1 MRKTPLKKRVTR
13 SLRPR
18 SNVDPTRVALAALER
33 IKTVLVKSGYEDRL
47 GEPLPMKELAAQ
59 AALFGTEL
67 PPSYVA
73 AMRVASRIGEPE
85 TFLLSH
91 EMETEAERLVTF
103 GGEEA
108 KRYAPFCRGVE
119 HVVCFDKGGGKRL
132 VSAIRHEGELPIVE
146 WRDGTA
152 SPVAA
157 HFGEWLDAIADTREE
172 SVETAAKMPQRL
184 KRLLYE
190 LGFRF
195 EYPVVGRLE
204 TGDVEAIVELIGP
217 ELERSVRGDVDR
229 LFDSSGKASL
239 TLNVDEF
246 TLAASLRTGIYVFE
260 AEDVFRWLRTFRD
273 ENFFSDAVTAPS
285 HPDVVRDLR
294 RAPREPPLVQRG
306 VLHVAAQPAKKLVFR
321 AASGKNADD
330 FYLLARTATGAPR
343 ALRASESAP
352 SVVLHVV
359 DGQIATSHT
368 VEQPLNDLHVA
379 RDGTMWG
386 LTTTHAVR
394 VSGGRLQSFP
404 LRRPT
409 RGRPWWYGIGGAGD
423 RVLVWGT
430 GALLEF
436 DGREFVPFEPDAM
449 LDESESVVALQAQ
462 GLRLWMLVCGDRVG
476 AVARF
481 DSVQWQP
488 ITENQ
493 VIDATLSD
501 LDIWRGTA
509 HVLDRDGGVWK
520 IENGPPRP
528 VALLTYHQAYLT
540 ETGAARPLHGVR
552 AYDGGLLLAST
563 GGVISIG
570 GPEPLFHAVPEGRD
584 PVRLVRV
591 GGRSGTTTDGE
602 AREAAIVALS
612 GPNAWLWRK
621 NGFTVVDAHEW

>member
-33 IKTVLVKSGYEDRL
+33 IRTVLVKSGHKDRL
-47 GEPLPMKELAAQ
+47 GEPMSMKELAAQ
-59 AALFGTEL
+59 AELLGTEL

-91 EMETEAERLVTF
+91 EMEAEAERIITF

-108 KRYAPFCRGVE
+108 KRYAPFCKGFE

-132 VSAIRHEGELPIVE
+132 VSAIRHQGELPIVE
-146 WRDGTA
+146 WREGTA

-157 HFGEWLDAIADTREE
+157 HFGEWLDSVADAREE

-195 EYPVVGRLE
+195 EYPVVGHVE
-204 TGDVEAIVELIGP
+204 TGDVDAIVELLGK
-217 ELERSVRGDVDR
+217 ELARTVRGDVDR
-229 LFDSSGKASL
+229 LFDASGKASL

-246 TLAASLRTGIYVFE
+246 TLSVTLRTGVHVFE

-273 ENFFSDAVTAPS
+273 ENFFSDAVAVPS

-294 RAPREPPLVQRG
+294 RAPREAPLVQRG
-306 VLHVAAQPAKKLVFR
+306 VLQVAVVPASNVTFR
-321 AASGKNADD
+321 AASGSGADD
-330 FYLLARTATGAPR
+330 FYLLGRTGGAHDR
-343 ALRASESAP
+343 SS
-352 SVVLHVV
+352 SVILHVV
-359 DGQIATSHT
+359 DGEIATSHE
-368 VEQPLNDLHVA
+368 VDEPLVDLHVS
-379 RDGTMWG
+379 RDGTIWG

-394 VSGGRLQSFP
+394 VSGGRAQSYPLQ
-404 LRRPT
+404 RPT
-409 RGRPWWYGIGGAGD
+409 RGRPWWYGIGGSGD

-436 DGREFVPFEPDAM
+436 DGSQFAPFEPDAM
-449 LDESESVVALQAQ
+449 LDDDESVVALQAQ
-462 GLRLWMLVCGDRVG
+462 GLRLSMLVCGDRVG

-493 VIDATLSD
+493 VIDANLID
-501 LDIWRGTA
+501 LDVWRGVA
-509 HVLDRDGGVWK
+509 HVLDREGGVWK
-520 IENGPPRP
+520 IEDGPPHP
-528 VALLTYHQAYLT
+528 VGLLTYHQAYLT
-540 ETGAARPLHGVR
+540 ESGAARPLHGIR

-563 GGVISIG
+563 GGVIAVG
-570 GPEPLFHAVPEGRD
+570 GGEPLFHAVPNGRD

-602 AREAAIVALS
+602 ARETGIVALS
-612 GPNAWLWRK
+612 GPNAWIWQK
-621 NGFTVVDAHEW
+621 NGFSVIDANEW

>member
-33 IKTVLVKSGYEDRL
+33 IRTVLVKSGHKDRL
-47 GEPLPMKELAAQ
+47 GEPMSMKELAAQ
-59 AALFGTEL
+59 AELLGTEL

-91 EMETEAERLVTF
+91 EMEAEAERIITF

-108 KRYAPFCRGVE
+108 KRYAPFCKGFE

-132 VSAIRHEGELPIVE
+132 VSSIRHQGELPIVE
-146 WRDGTA
+146 WREGTA

-157 HFGEWLDAIADTREE
+157 HFGEWLDSVADAREE

-195 EYPVVGRLE
+195 EYPVVGHVE
-204 TGDVEAIVELIGP
+204 TGDVDAIVELLGK
-217 ELERSVRGDVDR
+217 ELARTVRGDVDR
-229 LFDSSGKASL
+229 LFDASGKASL

-246 TLAASLRTGIYVFE
+246 TLSVTLRTGVHVFE

-273 ENFFSDAVTAPS
+273 ENFFSDAVAVPS

-294 RAPREPPLVQRG
+294 RAPREAPLVQRG
-306 VLHVAAQPAKKLVFR
+306 VLQVAVVPASNVTFR
-321 AASGKNADD
+321 AASGSGADD
-330 FYLLARTATGAPR
+330 FYLLGRTGGAHDR
-343 ALRASESAP
+343 SS
-352 SVVLHVV
+352 SVILHVV
-359 DGQIATSHT
+359 DGEIATSHE
-368 VEQPLNDLHVA
+368 VDEPLVDLHVG
-379 RDGTMWG
+379 RDGTIWG

-394 VSGGRLQSFP
+394 VSGGRAQSYPLQ
-404 LRRPT
+404 RPT
-409 RGRPWWYGIGGAGD
+409 RGRPWWYGIGGSGD

-436 DGREFVPFEPDAM
+436 DGSQFAPFEPDAM
-449 LDESESVVALQAQ
+449 LDDDESVVALQAQ
-462 GLRLWMLVCGDRVG
+462 GLRLSMLVCGDRVG

-493 VIDATLSD
+493 VIDANLID
-501 LDIWRGTA
+501 LDVWRGVA
-509 HVLDRDGGVWK
+509 HVLDREGGVWK
-520 IENGPPRP
+520 IENGPPHP
-528 VALLTYHQAYLT
+528 VGLLTYHQAYLT
-540 ETGAARPLHGVR
+540 ESGAARPLHGIR

-563 GGVISIG
+563 GGVIAVG
-570 GPEPLFHAVPEGRD
+570 GGEPLFHAVPNGRD

-602 AREAAIVALS
+602 ARETGIVALS
-612 GPNAWLWRK
+612 GPNAWIWQK
-621 NGFTVVDAHEW
+621 NGFSVIDANEW